1 VPDTGS
7 QLAHDA
13 IVCLRRATSQPRA
26 PTGNVAPVLLYN
38 SPVSGNCYKV
48 RLLLA
53 HLGVEYERS
62 DLDVV
67 DRSNRGE
74 VLDGLNPDLRV
85 PTLVLD
91 DGRPLAESGAI
102 LWYFGEG
109 TRFVPDDRFARAKV
123 LQWMFFE
130 QYTHEPAIAVVR
142 FLVSYSGEA
151 ERYAKVID
159 RKTVDGYRALD
170 ALERHLAR
178 SGEPYVVGA
187 APTLADI
194 ALYAY
199 THVAHEGGFELDR
212 YPAIGEWLER
222 VASEPGHVPIEA

>member
-1 VPDTGS
+1 MR
-7 QLAHDA
+7 LF
-13 IVCLRRATSQPRA
+13 
-26 PTGNVAPVLLYN
+26 N

-53 HLGVEYERS
+53 HLEVPYTRE

-67 DRSNRGE
+67 DRSNRRD
-74 VLDGLNPDLRV
+74 VLGGLNPDLRV

-91 DGRPLAESGAI
+91 DGRPMAESGAI

-109 TRFVPDDRFARAKV
+109 TRFVPEDRYDRAKV

-130 QYTHEPAIAVVR
+130 QYSHEPAIAVVR
-142 FLVSYSGEA
+142 FLVAYSGEA
-151 ERYAKVID
+151 ERYAAVIE

-170 ALERHLAR
+170 ALERHLTVQD
-178 SGEPYVVGA
+178 GYVVGGGM
-187 APTLADI
+187 TLADI

-199 THVAHEGGFELDR
+199 THVADEGGFDLGG
-212 YPAIGEWLER
+212 YPAIRAWLGR
-222 VASEPGHVPIEA
+222 VAAEPGHVPIDA